1 MNDELKEPQNQPSQ
15 DPYALLRVTLEV
27 LVVIIVLVIALVILF
42 LPRDNTTLS
51 QKLVAFAGA
60 ICTLA
65 ILSVLY
71 KENAIYRLF
80 EHIFIGLG
88 AGYGVVITWREVLE
102 PEWWVPLKAG
112 GWYWL
117 VPMFLAMLYYTVYSK
132 KYAWM
137 SRLLVSTLFGVA
149 AGQAFQGFAA
159 QILPQV
165 SKSFK
170 PLWGAGVTP
179 GDMFKNLVF
188 TVTLLCVL
196 VYFFFSFRQDKPT
209 VRSVATSGRW
219 LMMIAFGAVFGSTV
233 MGRFSLFI
241 GRAQFLLNDWL
252 GVPRQ

>member
-1 MNDELKEPQNQPSQ
+1 MNDELKEPLRQEPS
-15 DPYALLRVTLEV
+15 DPYAQLRTAMEVIVVLILLGVA
-27 LVVIIVLVIALVILF
+27 LVVLF
-42 LPRDNTTLS
+42 LHRDSMTFP
-51 QKLVAFAGA
+51 QRLVAFAGA

-65 ILSVLY
+65 ILTVLY

-102 PEWWVPLKAG
+102 PEWWTPLKAG

-117 VPMFLAMLYYTVYSK
+117 IPMFIAMLYYTVYSK
-132 KYAWM
+132 KFSWM
-137 SRLLVSTLFGVA
+137 SRLLVSTLFGIA

-159 QILPQV
+159 QVLPQV

-170 PLWGAGVTP
+170 PLWGTGITP
-179 GDMFKNLVF
+179 GDSFNNFIFVATLV
-188 TVTLLCVL
+188 CVL
-196 VYFFFSFRQDKPT
+196 VYFFFSFRQEKPA
-209 VRSVATSGRW
+209 VRGVATSGRW

>member
-1 MNDELKEPQNQPSQ
+1 MNDELKEPSPQEPT
-15 DPYALLRVTLEV
+15 DPYALVRTLAEGLVVLLIVGVALMVLFLRRDSLTLEQ
-27 LVVIIVLVIALVILF
+27 
-42 LPRDNTTLS
+42 R
-51 QKLVAFAGA
+51 LVAFAGA

-88 AGYGVVITWREVLE
+88 AGYGVVITWTDVLE
-102 PEWWVPLKAG
+102 PEWWTPLKAG
-112 GWYWL
+112 GWYWVIPTL
-117 VPMFLAMLYYTVYSK
+117 LALLYYTVYSK

-159 QILPQV
+159 QVLPQV
-165 SKSFK
+165 AKSFK
-170 PLWGAGVTP
+170 PLWGAGMTP
-179 GDMFKNLVF
+179 WEAFNNFVFVATLV
-188 TVTLLCVL
+188 CVL

-209 VRSVATSGRW
+209 VRGIATAGRW